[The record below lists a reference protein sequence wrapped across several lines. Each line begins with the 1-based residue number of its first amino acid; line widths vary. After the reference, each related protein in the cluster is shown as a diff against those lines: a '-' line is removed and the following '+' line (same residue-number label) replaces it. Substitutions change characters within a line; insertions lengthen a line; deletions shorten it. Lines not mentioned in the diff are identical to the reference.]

1 MALDLDSL
9 RVLAVPDMGTSLEV
23 PHPSSLGVPEVTPLT
38 GWHPSAD
45 PRDFETTA
53 GLARDCIFGRI
64 VESVLLDEYD
74 EPIGKTEYVLEHKLE
89 HMQRK
94 TKDVAT
100 TVLRPRTMAG
110 EKHPEG
116 HYTTLPLRRR
126 FPAAFAQF
134 EERLGRLGKPSPL
147 ALLDNVPPE
156 VCETLLALGLN
167 TIQEFAAADDEF
179 LAKLS
184 KRLENDRHV
193 SRAGKVHDYRER
205 AREKAGIATVES
217 GEAPRPRPARKA
229 A

>member
-1 MALDLDSL
+1 MGLDLESL
-9 RVLAVPDMGTSLEV
+9 RVMAVPDMGTSLDV

-64 VESVLLDEYD
+64 VESTLLDEYD
-74 EPIGKTEYVLEHKLE
+74 EPIGKTEHVLEHKLE

-116 HYTTLPLRRR
+116 HYTTLPLRKR

-134 EERLGRLGKPSPL
+134 EERLSRLGKSFPL

-156 VCETLLALGLN
+156 VCETLLAFGLD
-167 TIQEFAAADDEF
+167 TVQEFAASDDEF
-179 LAKLS
+179 LAKLA
-184 KRLENDRHV
+184 KRLESDRHV
-193 SRAGKVHDYRER
+193 SRAGKVSDYRER
-205 AREKAGIATVES
+205 AREKAGAQVTQE
-217 GEAPRPRPARKA
+217 EAPRRARKA